1 MFFILRLVIVGLV
14 IGWLA
19 RFFYPGTVALGWI
32 ATILLG
38 LGGSMAGGFI
48 ARFFSGRSRPAEP
61 AGCLG
66 SVLGAMLLIFLGRSF
81 GLMG

>member
-1 MFFILRLVIVGLV
+1 MFFVLRLIVVGLF

-19 RFFYPGTVALGWI
+19 RFLYPGHVPMGWI

-48 ARFFSGRSRPAEP
+48 ASFFSRNRAEP

-66 SVLGAMLLIFLGRSF
+66 SVLGAMLLIFLGRALH
-81 GLMG
+81 LMG

>member
-1 MFFILRLVIVGLV
+1 MFFVLRLIVVGLL
-14 IGWLA
+14 IGWVA
-19 RFFYPGTVALGWI
+19 RFFYPGAVEMGWI

-48 ARFFSGRSRPAEP
+48 AKFFSGSGRPAEP

-66 SVLGAMLLIFLGRSF
+66 SVLGAMLLIFLGRALH
-81 GLMG
+81 LM

>member
-1 MFFILRLVIVGLV
+1 MFYVLRLIFVGLF

-19 RFFYPGTVALGWI
+19 RFFYPGVVPMGWI

-38 LGGSMAGGFI
+38 LGGSVAGGMI
-48 ARFFSGRSRPAEP
+48 GSLFSGSRRPAEP

-66 SVLGAMLLIFLGRSF
+66 SVLGAMLLIFLGRVLHLF
-81 GLMG
+81 